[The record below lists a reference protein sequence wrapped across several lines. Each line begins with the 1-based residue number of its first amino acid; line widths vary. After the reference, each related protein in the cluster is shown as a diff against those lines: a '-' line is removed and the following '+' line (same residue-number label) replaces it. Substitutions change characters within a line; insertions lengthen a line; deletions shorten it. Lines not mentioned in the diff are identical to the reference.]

1 MGTDLNAKLIYLT
14 HPKSGKKGAILNMK
28 DPMVLADKYGKKKR
42 ERNADKGVCHVEMQE
57 MLHCLKRNNGMDD
70 KCGQQVASLLKG
82 EKNQTEVEN
91 LKSGLGADGEIDPKV
106 ATRILKKNAQ
116 QPNREAWRIQRN
128 LLTKLPGIKM
138 QRYPQ

>member
-1 MGTDLNAKLIYLT
+1 MLITDFYVQA
-14 HPKSGKKGAILNMK
+14 
-28 DPMVLADKYGKKKR
+28 
-42 ERNADKGVCHVEMQE
+42 
-57 MLHCLKRNNGMDD
+57 
-70 KCGQQVASLLKG
+70 
-82 EKNQTEVEN
+82 EKNLTEVEN

-138 QRYPQ
+138 QRYPQQAGGRPFKKTIWFAFLFMHFDNSFNTW